1 MNSMSGAGRNS
12 DLVAALC
19 RELNL
24 LAKRQEDAAADEA
37 SRTPYW
43 LACSASV
50 EAHRTAARLL
60 RADADRLESE
70 SRLWPAA
77 S

>member
-1 MNSMSGAGRNS
+1 MNFSSEDSRNP

-19 RELNL
+19 HELYV
-24 LAKRQEDAAADEA
+24 LAKRQEDAAADAA

-43 LACSASV
+43 AAYPPTV
-50 EAHRTAARLL
+50 EAHRTSARLL

-70 SRLWPAA
+70 SRLWAVA

>member
-1 MNSMSGAGRNS
+1 MNHSTEEHRNP

-19 RELNL
+19 HALNTLARRED
-24 LAKRQEDAAADEA
+24 DAAANEA

-43 LACSASV
+43 LACPPSV

-60 RADADRLESE
+60 REDADRLESE
-70 SRLWPAA
+70 SRLWAAA

>member
-1 MNSMSGAGRNS
+1 MNTTNEEPRHA
-12 DLVAALC
+12 DLVTALC
-19 RELNL
+19 QALHM
-24 LAKRQEDAAADEA
+24 LAKREEEAAANEA

-43 LACSASV
+43 VACPPSV

-60 RADADRLESE
+60 RADAERLESE
-70 SRLWPAA
+70 LRPWAVA

>member
-1 MNSMSGAGRNS
+1 MNDMSEECRNL
-12 DLVAALC
+12 DLVTALC
-19 RELNL
+19 HALHT
-24 LAKRQEDAAADEA
+24 LAKREEDAAASEA

-43 LACSASV
+43 VACPPSV

-60 RADADRLESE
+60 RADAERLESE
-70 SRLWPAA
+70 SRLWAVA

>member
-1 MNSMSGAGRNS
+1 MNRNEDHTS
-12 DLVAALC
+12 PDLVAALC
-19 RELNL
+19 HELNI
-24 LAKRQEDAAADEA
+24 LAKRQEDAAADA
-37 SRTPYW
+37 AARTPYW
-43 LACSASV
+43 VACPPSV

-70 SRLWPAA
+70 TRLWSVA